1 MKLLA
6 ALLLTGTMVA
16 GAGSAQ
22 AACMKGGD
30 ENAAATGR
38 VSIGKARDAAGCPQQ
53 PYILTLSAP
62 ACLTAPDEE
71 DNVKS
76 TRTVHI
82 YSTDAKVHAAI
93 AGFVGKSASVRGTP
107 FHAHTGHHHAP
118 IVMDITEIR
127 AQ

>member
-1 MKLLA
+1 MRLLTTLLLA
-6 ALLLTGTMVA
+6 GSMIAA
-16 GAGSAQ
+16 GGAAH

-30 ENAAATGR
+30 KGAVAAGR
-38 VSIGKARDAAGCPQQ
+38 VSIGKARDAAGRPQR

-82 YSTDAKVHAAI
+82 YSSVPKIHATI
-93 AGFVGKSASVRGTP
+93 TSFVGKSVRVRGTP

-118 IVMDITEIR
+118 IVMDIAEIS